1 MGQERVLRTSALE
14 AKKQQEFKRSY
25 FCQLKSQSLWATV
38 SEQVRGS
45 VGLNWGCGLKF
56 LTKSTLKIFSCKLCS
71 HLHFLFL
78 LCLRSVFLRAI
89 YSTWSFTPKLTP
101 LYSVVMYWHGS
112 IICYSGLQ
120 VGKSSLGSSIENPAL
135 TCKDLKNKTPSVAS
149 GVYWID
155 PDGGYHGNA
164 FQTYCDQQT
173 DGGGWTLVWSY
184 SFTDYKNFGS
194 VSNAVTP
201 RPTWTANGVNT
212 RVSAT
217 VPLSETHN
225 EAMDFALWRT
235 IGNQVLIKSNIN
247 NWIACQEGSG
257 SIVRQKAG
265 SLSCKLVKQVS

>member
-1 MGQERVLRTSALE
+1 M
-14 AKKQQEFKRSY
+14 
-25 FCQLKSQSLWATV
+25 
-38 SEQVRGS
+38 
-45 VGLNWGCGLKF
+45 
-56 LTKSTLKIFSCKLCS
+56 
-71 HLHFLFL
+71 
-78 LCLRSVFLRAI
+78 
-89 YSTWSFTPKLTP
+89 
-101 LYSVVMYWHGS
+101 
-112 IICYSGLQ
+112 
-120 VGKSSLGSSIENPAL
+120 GKSSLGSSIENPAL

-149 GVYWID
+149 GVYWIN

-194 VSNAVTP
+194 ASNAVTP
-201 RPTWTANGVNT
+201 RPTWTANGANT

-225 EAMDFALWRT
+225 EAMDFALRRT

-247 NWIACQEGSG
+247 NWIACKEGSG

-265 SLSCKLVKQVS
+265 LLSCKLVKQVSQQCAGVVPTSLVLHSYGPYLSSSSLYYYFDGSTSDNYPTHDPCGKNQQNQLKGVTNPHGNFLVR